1 MSSYPPVTTEQIVS
15 SPEDL
20 LEAIQPD
27 IEAAAEEHADFT
39 GVDRRAFL
47 FMSLTA
53 AAATT
58 FAAPVLPAQLRGVA
72 GSAVTT
78 APRAQPSVVP
88 YPLGNGEPP
97 AEQFMPYPGGTGALM
112 EKLVR
117 EHGAAAFERA
127 PFSISP
133 WSGDVPET
141 DEEIA
146 FLPAHRLSELIRGR
160 KLTSVRLTEIYLD
173 RLERLNPKLLFA
185 VTIMRPQALAEAI
198 RADQEIA
205 AGRYRG
211 PLHGLP
217 YGLKDV
223 FAVRGEPTTWGSADF
238 EQRVIDED
246 AAVATRLREAG
257 AVLLAK
263 LTTGLFAQ
271 NDQWFGGR
279 TNNPWNLSQ
288 GSSGSSAGPA
298 SATAAGCVA
307 FAIGTE
313 TQGSI
318 VSPALRCG
326 VSALRPTFGRVSRV
340 GSMVLAWSHD
350 RVGPFARSIEDCAMV
365 FHAIHGADPQD
376 PSTVTTPFAFN
387 RDVRLDSLRVG
398 VDPDAP
404 AEFVARLRELGMRP
418 TEVGPRPTVA
428 GLIPGLNVEYAAAF
442 DSYVQRK
449 AREIG
454 LDLDSVVALPTNG
467 QPYPGTLGA
476 PASAGTPMAP
486 ADWNPRFVAGRTV
499 KGFEYVQ
506 SQRRRYVLIQKWAEF
521 MSELDMFIG
530 APSADVSANAQ
541 TGHPCVVVP
550 YKFDVPPA
558 ATGRGNA
565 PATATLSAQPIG
577 AVVVGALYADDAILS
592 LAHQFQ
598 INDGTFLR
606 HPIL

>member
-1 MSSYPPVTTEQIVS
+1 MESR
-15 SPEDL
+15 EDL
-20 LEAIQPD
+20 LEATQPD
-27 IEAAAEEHADFT
+27 LDAMAEELADLG

-47 FMSLTA
+47 FMTITA

-58 FAAPVLPAQLRGVA
+58 FAAPALPAQLRGA
-72 GSAVTT
+72 GRGAATGSAL
-78 APRAQPSVVP
+78 RAQPPVAP
-88 YPLGNGEPP
+88 YPLGNAEPP
-97 AEQFMPYPGGTGALM
+97 AEQFMPYPGGTGSLM
-112 EKLVR
+112 EKLVQ
-117 EHGAAAFERA
+117 EHGVAVFERA
-127 PFSISP
+127 PFSPTP
-133 WSGDVPET
+133 WPGAVPAT

-146 FLPAHRLSELIRGR
+146 FLPAHRLSALIQAR

-173 RLERLNPKLLFA
+173 RLERLNPTLLFA
-185 VTIMRPQALAEAI
+185 VTIMRPQALAEAA

-223 FAVRGEPTTWGSADF
+223 FAVKGAPTTWGSADF
-238 EQRVIDED
+238 ERRVIDED
-246 AAVATRLREAG
+246 AAVAVRLREAG

-271 NDQWFGGR
+271 GDQWFGGR

-326 VSALRPTFGRVSRV
+326 VSALRPTFGRVSRT
-340 GSMVLAWSHD
+340 GAMVLGWSHD
-350 RVGPFARSIEDCAMV
+350 RVGPFARTIEDCAMV
-365 FHAIHGADPQD
+365 FHAIHGADPED
-376 PSTVTTPFAFN
+376 PSTVTTPFAFD
-387 RDVRLDSLRVG
+387 RDVKLDSLRVG
-398 VDPDAP
+398 VDPNAP

-418 TEVGPRPTVA
+418 TEIGPRPTVA
-428 GLIPGLNVEYAAAF
+428 GLIPALNVEYAAAF

-449 AREIG
+449 AKEIG
-454 LDLDSVVALPTNG
+454 LDLDTVLTLPTNG

-476 PASAGTPMAP
+476 PATAGTPMARS
-486 ADWNPRFVAGRTV
+486 DWNPRFVAGRTV
-499 KGFEYVQ
+499 KAFEYLQ
-506 SQRRRYVLIQKWAEF
+506 SQRRRYVLIQRWAEF

-558 ATGRGNA
+558 PGERANA
-565 PATATLSAQPIG
+565 PDTQALNAQPIG

-598 INDGTFLR
+598 VNDDTYLR
-606 HPIL
+606 HPVL

>member
-1 MSSYPPVTTEQIVS
+1 MD

-27 IEAAAEEHADFT
+27 LDSAVGEQADLA

-47 FMSLTA
+47 FLSLTA

-58 FAAPVLPAQLRGVA
+58 FAAPVLPAQLRGAFSA
-72 GSAVTT
+72 GTSAS
-78 APRAQPSVVP
+78 RAQPPVAP

-112 EKLVR
+112 EKLVQER
-117 EHGAAAFERA
+117 GAAAFERA
-127 PFSISP
+127 PFPVAPS
-133 WSGDVPET
+133 SGALPAT

-173 RLERLNPKLLFA
+173 RLERLNPTLLFA
-185 VTIMRPQALAEAI
+185 VTIMRPQALAEAA

-223 FAVRGEPTTWGSADF
+223 FSVKGAPTTWGSADF

-271 NDQWFGGR
+271 GDQWFGGR

-326 VSALRPTFGRVSRV
+326 VSALRPTFGRVSRA

-350 RVGPFARSIEDCAMV
+350 RVGPFGRTVEDCAMV
-365 FHAIHGADPQD
+365 FHAIHGADPSD

-428 GLIPGLNVEYAAAF
+428 GMIPGLNVEYAAAF

-454 LDLDSVVALPTNG
+454 LDLDAVVALPTNG
-467 QPYPGTLGA
+467 QPYPGTLGV
-476 PASAGTPMAP
+476 PATAGTPMARS
-486 ADWNPRFVAGRTV
+486 DWNPRFVAGRTV

-506 SQRRRYVLIQKWAEF
+506 SQRRRYVLIQRWAEF

-550 YKFDVPPA
+550 YKFGVPPA
-558 ATGRGNA
+558 FARRGNA
-565 PATATLSAQPIG
+565 PATPTLDAQPIG

-598 INDGTFLR
+598 INDDSYLK
-606 HPIL
+606 HPVL